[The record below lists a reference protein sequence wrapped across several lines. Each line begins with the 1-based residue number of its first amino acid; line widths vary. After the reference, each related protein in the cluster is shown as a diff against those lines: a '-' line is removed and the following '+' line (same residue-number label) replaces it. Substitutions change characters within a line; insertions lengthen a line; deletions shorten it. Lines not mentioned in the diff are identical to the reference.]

1 MNYRHIYHAGNFADV
16 FKHAILARVIE
27 YLKRKE
33 AAFRVI
39 DTHAGI
45 GVYDLSSVEAEKTGE
60 WREGIGRLLAAELA
74 PSPRDLLEP
83 YLAVV
88 REHVSDGVLRSYPGS
103 PALARALLRR
113 QDRLSLFELHEA
125 DAATLA
131 ERFAGDFQTRVTRL
145 DGWLVPGAHLPPKE
159 NRGLVLIDPPFEIEG
174 DFARMIAALEKGGG
188 RWPGGVFLLW
198 YPLKRE
204 SDVRAFREALTRS
217 RMRNLLCVEMA
228 LSAPGAQPGLHGCGM
243 IVKNPPFVL
252 RAELETMLPALL
264 NAFARDPNAT
274 LRLEMLRPE

>member
-27 YLKRKE
+27 YLKRKD

-45 GVYDLSSVEAEKTGE
+45 GVYDLSSLEAEKTGE

-74 PSPRDLLEP
+74 PGPRDLLEP

-88 REHVSDGVLRSYPGS
+88 REHVLDGVLRSYPGS

-145 DGWLVPGAHLPPKE
+145 DGWLVPGAHLPPREK
-159 NRGLVLIDPPFEIEG
+159 RGLVLIDPPFEIEG
-174 DFARMIAALEKGGG
+174 DFGRMVAALEKGER
-188 RWPGGVFLLW
+188 RWPGGIFLLW

-217 RMRNLLCVEMA
+217 QMRNLLCVEMA

-252 RAELETMLPALL
+252 RAELETMLPALV